1 MGCQLGHGA
10 DINNSLPDPSC
21 NNYRSR
27 HSRLRSAHKAPA
39 TYQHLHSFTQSLAMH
54 FAALIAL
61 PALVAA
67 VAIPD
72 VSFTQTAPDPNTVRI
87 RDVS

>member
-1 MGCQLGHGA
+1 
-10 DINNSLPDPSC
+10 
-21 NNYRSR
+21 
-27 HSRLRSAHKAPA
+27 
-39 TYQHLHSFTQSLAMH
+39 MH